1 MKGSSNRCYRGNCRG
16 FNGDK
21 IILSQDEIQTDLKL
35 NSNRTE
41 TEDRGTSIME
51 IWASQIIII
60 IIFCVC
66 VCDYMKEGGGGGIFF
81 PPLNDY
87 FYKLLQFMQIYVD

>member
-1 MKGSSNRCYRGNCRG
+1 MKSKPIWNW
-16 FNGDK
+16 
-21 IILSQDEIQTDLKL
+21 I
-35 NSNRTE
+35 RTE
-41 TEDRGTSIME
+41 LKPKTVERQSWKSE
-51 IWASQIIII
+51 LHKLLLSL
-60 IIFCVC
+60 FFLCVC